1 MYLLDLV
8 NLDKLRRSILYALM
22 LIVVMSVQELILS
35 RVTIFGARAMIMPL
49 FPIAVGMLQ
58 GGAWGMVFGL
68 LCGIL
73 CDAMFSE
80 TLVLFTLIMPA
91 LGFLATAAERFLVT
105 KRLPAFFA
113 VSAAGLLATALVQAL
128 RVFLLYNG
136 EVLPMLRTALLQT
149 AYSLPF
155 IFAIYFPCRAL
166 AERSLEG

>member
-1 MYLLDLV
+1 
-8 NLDKLRRSILYALM
+8 
-22 LIVVMSVQELILS
+22 
-35 RVTIFGARAMIMPL
+35 MIMPL

-113 VSAAGLLATALVQAL
+113 VSAAGLLATALIQAL

-166 AERSLEG
+166 AERSLDG

>member
-22 LIVVMSVQELILS
+22 LIVVISVQELILS

-91 LGFLATAAERFLVT
+91 LGFLAAAAERFLI
-105 KRLPAFFA
+105 
-113 VSAAGLLATALVQAL
+113 QAL

-166 AERSLEG
+166 AERSLDG